1 MTNPI
6 NDYVRDIMRHGD
18 GEATEFTHRLPLQTL
33 LNAMA
38 APIERADGN
47 IKILHEPSRLPG
59 IGAPDFIL
67 LNNGGANIGCVECKK
82 PQDNLNALIGGKQL
96 EKYRALSPNILLTD
110 YWRFL
115 LLKDGAVIKHTTLS
129 ANPTAAEKEQLQE
142 LLNHFLITD
151 AQSIGD
157 AKTLADSL
165 AVRCAALRCVL
176 AAEILKE
183 ETSALHGLYDSFR
196 AAIYDELDRQKF
208 ADVLSQTLVYA
219 LLMSKLKAPDGAK
232 IDLYTAEQYIPGN
245 FALIREIAGF
255 LRQLQTNA
263 YHNIRYLL
271 DNVLSAINAID
282 AHALAESMRYK
293 NIGADEDP
301 YLNFYEN
308 FLAAYDPDLR
318 EKRGVYYTPLPV
330 ARFIVRAADDI
341 LRRDFKLKDGLGDKN
356 VTALDFATGTGTFML
371 EMFRRVLNDKT
382 PTKRAVIAHSHLLQN
397 FFGFELLIAPYIIAH
412 LKLSYFLRDMEVELK
427 KNERIQVFLTNTL
440 EQHETQIN
448 MSFLPAMSKEANRA
462 QEIKEKNILVITG
475 NPPYS
480 VVSQNK
486 GELITNLI
494 KTYKYADDAPLKEH
508 NLKLLQDDYVKFMRF
523 AQHKMEN
530 VEKGIVAIITN
541 HSFLD
546 NPTFRGMRQSLM
558 TTFNRMYFLDLH
570 GNAKKQETARD
581 GGKDENIFDI
591 QQGVAISILVK
602 NHRIKKG
609 VYHADFLG
617 KREVKN
623 RACLSMDMQNIKWK
637 EIKPEATPLCVFI
650 PFNFK
655 QYAKYKKHWQIK
667 DIFTA
672 NSTGIKTH
680 RDDFTFAFDKTVIQK
695 RMRDMANAS
704 MSDAEFWRRHPTAK
718 ETRDWKLSVARDMSR
733 QEKNINKRIYQCAY
747 RPFDFRQ
754 CFYGNETMDLPRTE
768 IMNHML
774 AGDNIGL
781 VSVRQARSSNSWRHC
796 FITDKI
802 IETCYISNKG
812 GEINYLYP
820 LYLYNSDIKNASV
833 RRENI
838 APEFRQWINS
848 YYGKKHSPENIMGYI
863 YAVLHSSDY
872 RRRYAEFLRMDF
884 PRIPFCQDNAE
895 FLRLAK
901 IGNKLISAHLLRKIP
916 AGKTQLQGTGKTH
929 LVEQVKYDDN
939 NRRLYY
945 NADEYFAPILPTTI
959 NFQIGGY
966 KPLLQFLKSRKN
978 RTLTA
983 AEMETLEQAA
993 NAIADTVRQ
1002 MEIID
1007 RN

>member
-18 GEATEFTHRLPLQTL
+18 GEATEFTHRLPLETL
-33 LNAMA
+33 LNALA
-38 APIERADGN
+38 KPIERADGN

-82 PQDNLNALIGGKQL
+82 PQDNLNTLIGGRQL

-129 ANPTAAEKEQLQE
+129 VTPTVAEKEQLQE

-165 AVRCAALRCVL
+165 AVRCAALRCML
-176 AAEILKE
+176 KKEILKE
-183 ETSALHGLYDSFR
+183 ETSALHGLYDSFC
-196 AAIYDELDRQKF
+196 AAIYDELDREKF
-208 ADVLSQTLVYA
+208 ADVLSQTLIYA
-219 LLMSKLKAPDGAK
+219 LLMSKLKAPGDAK

-255 LRQLQTNA
+255 LKQLQADA

-371 EMFRRVLNDKT
+371 EMFRCVLNDKT
-382 PTKRAVIAHSHLLQN
+382 PTKRAVVAHSHLLQN

-412 LKLSYFLRDMEVELK
+412 LKLSYFLQDMGVEL
-427 KNERIQVFLTNTL
+427 NRDERIQVFLTNAL
-440 EQHETQIN
+440 EQHETQFN
-448 MSFLPAMSKEANRA
+448 MSFLPAMSEEANRA

-480 VVSQNK
+480 GVSQNRGK
-486 GELITNLI
+486 WITDLIED
-494 KTYKYADDAPLKEH
+494 YKYVNGTPLKEQ
-508 NLKLLQDDYVKFMRF
+508 NLKVLQDDYVKFMRF
-523 AQHKMEN
+523 AQHKMN
-530 VEKGIVAIITN
+530 GVEKGVVAIITN

-546 NPTFRGMRQSLM
+546 NPTFRGMRRSLM

-570 GNAKKQETARD
+570 GNTKKRECAPD

-591 QQGVAISILVK
+591 QQGVAVSILIK
-602 NHRIKKG
+602 NPKIKKG
-609 VYHADFLG
+609 VYHADVFG
-617 KREVKN
+617 QRKEKY
-623 RACLSMDMQNIKWK
+623 RACLSTDMQDVKWK
-637 EIKPEATPLCVFI
+637 EIKPEATSHFAFI

-655 QYAKYKKHWQIK
+655 QYAQYEKHWQIK
-667 DIFTA
+667 DIFTD
-672 NSTGIKTH
+672 NGTGIVSH
-680 RDDFTFAFDKTVIQK
+680 RDDFAFAFDKTVIQK

-718 ETRDWKLSVARDMSR
+718 ETRDWKLSIARDMSR

-754 CFYGNETMDLPRTE
+754 CFYGNETMDNPRIG
-768 IMNHML
+768 IMRHML
-774 AGDNIGL
+774 TGDNIAL
-781 VSVRQARSSNSWRHC
+781 VSVRQVAESVFNHV
-796 FITDKI
+796 FITDTI
-802 IETCYISNKG
+802 ADFRMTLSNRG
-812 GEINYLYP
+812 GAFVFP
-820 LYLYNSDIKNASV
+820 LYVYAADMNGGS

-838 APEFRQWINS
+838 SPEFRQWINS
-848 YYGKKHSPENIMGYI
+848 HYGKKHSPENIMGYI
-863 YAVLHSSDY
+863 YAVLHSPDY

-929 LVEQVKYDDN
+929 IVEQVKYDDN

-983 AEMETLEQAA
+983 TEMETLEQAA

-1007 RN
+1007 KKK

>member
-18 GEATEFTHRLPLQTL
+18 GEATEFTHRLPLETL
-33 LNAMA
+33 LNALA
-38 APIERADGN
+38 KPIERADGN

-82 PQDNLNALIGGKQL
+82 PQDNLNTLIGGRQL

-129 ANPTAAEKEQLQE
+129 VTPTVAEKEQLQE

-165 AVRCAALRCVL
+165 AVRCAALRCML
-176 AAEILKE
+176 KKEILKE
-183 ETSALHGLYDSFR
+183 ETSALHGLYDSFC
-196 AAIYDELDRQKF
+196 AAIYDELDREKF
-208 ADVLSQTLVYA
+208 ADVLSQTLIYA
-219 LLMSKLKAPDGAK
+219 LLMSKLKAPGDAK

-255 LRQLQTNA
+255 LKQLQADA

-371 EMFRRVLNDKT
+371 EMFRCVLNDKT
-382 PTKRAVIAHSHLLQN
+382 PTKRAVVAHSHLLQN

-412 LKLSYFLRDMEVELK
+412 LKLSYFLQDMGMELK
-427 KNERIQVFLTNTL
+427 RDERIQVFLTNAL
-440 EQHETQIN
+440 EQHETQFN
-448 MSFLPAMSKEANRA
+448 MSFLPAMSEEANRA

-480 VVSQNK
+480 GVSQNRGK
-486 GELITNLI
+486 WITDLIED
-494 KTYKYADDAPLKEH
+494 YKYVDGEH
-508 NLKLLQDDYVKFMRF
+508 FGERKHWLQDDYVKFMRF
-523 AQHKMEN
+523 AQHKMDGADRG
-530 VEKGIVAIITN
+530 VVAIITN

-546 NPTFRGMRQSLM
+546 NPTFRGMRRSLM

-570 GNAKKQETARD
+570 GNSKKQETADD

-591 QQGVAISILVK
+591 QQGVAVSILVK
-602 NHRIKKG
+602 NPDIKRG
-609 VYHADFLG
+609 VYRADWRG
-617 KREVKN
+617 M
-623 RACLSMDMQNIKWK
+623 RADKYQQCAAAIGDIVWKKLTPKARFYLFDSRDYAQEKEYYKLHSM
-637 EIKPEATPLCVFI
+637 T
-650 PFNFK
+650 
-655 QYAKYKKHWQIK
+655 
-667 DIFTA
+667 DIFPA
-672 NSTGIKTH
+672 QATGMVAA
-680 RDDFTFAFDKTVIQK
+680 RDHFAFAYERKEIQK
-695 RMRDMANAS
+695 RVTDMRNKNITDY
-704 MSDAEFWRRHPTAK
+704 EFVKMYHLKA
-718 ETRDWKLSVARDMSR
+718 TRGWQPPHAREEIR
-733 QEKNINKRIYQCAY
+733 QIKNINERICQCAY
-747 RPFDFRQ
+747 RPFDKRW
-754 CFYGNETMDLPRTE
+754 CFYGTETIDWPRMDFMR
-768 IMNHML
+768 HML
-774 AGDNIGL
+774 PGDNIGL
-781 VSVRQARSSNSWRHC
+781 ITSCRQSYQSQWNNIFVAD
-796 FITDKI
+796 T
-802 IETCYISNKG
+802 ISEG
-812 GEINYLYP
+812 HFRLDINYLFP
-820 LYLYNSDIKNASV
+820 LYVYAADMNGGS

-838 APEFRQWINS
+838 SPEFRQWINS

-863 YAVLHSSDY
+863 YAVLHSPDY

-939 NRRLYY
+939 HRRLYY
-945 NADEYFAPILPTTI
+945 NAEEYFTPILPTTI

-966 KPLLQFLKSRKN
+966 KPLLRFLKSRKN

-983 AEMETLEQAA
+983 TEMETLEQAA

-1007 RN
+1007 EIIIR